1 MNRLAIDSGGP
12 STVYLDV
19 QIATITYLSDYTLYV
34 RFTDGREGAVS
45 LSDLVGKG
53 VFAKLTDQTLFSK
66 AYSTGHAIAWS
77 DEMEID
83 ANQIYLELSENPHAT
98 DQ

>member
-45 LSDLVGKG
+45 LSDLVG
-53 VFAKLTDQTLFSK
+53 
-66 AYSTGHAIAWS
+66 
-77 DEMEID
+77 
-83 ANQIYLELSENPHAT
+83 
-98 DQ
+98 